1 MYDID
6 TSQFVGGTVETIR
19 SRQSTDTAEAGNR
32 IFVKVTPNKGYRN
45 ILVESL
51 KVNGTEIGEM
61 VCLLCQTKPQLLP
74 VHLRKI
80 PKSLL
85 RLRDLRL

>member
-45 ILVESL
+45 ILVESPTL
-51 KVNGTEIGEM
+51 NSENSYSVVFFAIFIGSPSA
-61 VCLLCQTKPQLLP
+61 VYSSPDFL
-74 VHLRKI
+74 
-80 PKSLL
+80 
-85 RLRDLRL
+85 